1 MNDKNYF
8 RKIQQVSSVRN
19 PPDLKGTTALDE
31 NVTTQIKIH
40 KFVTVIHY
48 FKIKL
53 SLTLLLI

>member
-19 PPDLKGTTALDE
+19 PPDRFTCLKGTTALDE

-48 FKIKL
+48 F
-53 SLTLLLI
+53 